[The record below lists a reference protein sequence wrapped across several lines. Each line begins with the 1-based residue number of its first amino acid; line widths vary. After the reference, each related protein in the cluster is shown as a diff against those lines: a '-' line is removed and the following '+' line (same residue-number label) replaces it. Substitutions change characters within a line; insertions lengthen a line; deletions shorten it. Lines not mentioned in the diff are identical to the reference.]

1 MIALH
6 WVISF
11 VSTLPNANLF
21 LIRGKRM
28 NAYPLIAT
36 LCAVLLFQPDADAQ
50 LQQDRSNPFHHEIP
64 NDPYVE
70 TDRNAMEKSEA
81 YRFSAPGIV
90 TTQVNVD
97 GNGMN
102 IVGDAA
108 NEPSIAINPL
118 DPTQI
123 VIGWRQFNTI
133 ASDFRQAGY
142 GFTADGG
149 TSWTFPGVI
158 DAGVFR
164 SDPVLDF
171 DAAGNF
177 YYNSLTA
184 VGNDFTTDVYIS
196 TSGGSSWDGGTY
208 AHGGDKQWMA
218 IDRSGGVGDGNIYSF
233 WTQFYSSCSPGFFTR
248 STNGGTSYQSCIS
261 VTGGPYWGTL
271 TVGPDGELYVCGT
284 GFVVTKSTNAQNSGE
299 NIVWDFSRTVSL
311 GGSSGFGGGP
321 NPAGLLGQT
330 WIAVDHS
337 DGASRGNVYLLSTV
351 DPSGGDPADVR
362 FSRSTDGGNTWSP
375 SIRINDDP
383 GSGPYQWFG
392 TMSVAPNGRI
402 DAVWL
407 DTRDDPGGFDSALYY
422 SFSED
427 AGLTWSPN
435 ERMSESFDP
444 HVGWPVQQKMGDYF
458 DMVSDNEGIHLAWAG
473 TFNGEQDVYYSYIT
487 PEDQG
492 GGIACEE
499 IFFFNARCNASGTAQ
514 AMVKINGDH
523 AGETVMFELDGN
535 PQPVVLI
542 SNGII
547 SLGKLGVGHAGIGE
561 HTIEMTD
568 PAGCYDPVVINCTAD
583 APYDP
588 EWAAVDLEYEALAAS
603 TEGVNGNRLLGNYPN
618 PSNPSTTIR
627 YQLGE
632 GGDVRLEVFNM
643 LGQRVRTLVDQFNGA
658 GVHEAVWDGR
668 NDAGSSMASGL
679 YVYRLTTGGAV
690 DVRRLVLMK

>member
-1 MIALH
+1 
-6 WVISF
+6 
-11 VSTLPNANLF
+11 
-21 LIRGKRM
+21 M
-28 NAYPLIAT
+28 NVYPLVT
-36 LCAVLLFQPDADAQ
+36 VLCAVVLVQATAGAQ
-50 LQQDRSNPFHHEIP
+50 SVEDRSRQLHHEVP

-81 YRFSAPGIV
+81 YRSVATGIV

-142 GFTADGG
+142 GFTTDGG
-149 TSWTFPGVI
+149 TTWTFPGVI

-184 VGNDFTTDVYIS
+184 VGNNFSTDVYIS

-248 STNGGTSYQSCIS
+248 STNSGTSYQSCIS
-261 VTGGPYWGTL
+261 VTGSPYWGTL
-271 TVGPDGELYVCGT
+271 AVGPDGELYVCGT
-284 GFVVTKSTNAQNSGE
+284 GFVVTKSTNAQNAGE

-330 WIAVDHS
+330 WIAVDRS
-337 DGASRGNVYLLSTV
+337 DGGSRGNVYLLSTV
-351 DPSGGDPADVR
+351 DPSGSDPADVR
-362 FSRSTDGGNTWSP
+362 FSRSTDGGNSWSS

-407 DTRDDPGGFDSALYY
+407 DTRNDPGGFESALYY
-422 SFSED
+422 SYSED

-435 ERMSESFDP
+435 AQLSDSFDP
-444 HVGWPVQQKMGDYF
+444 HVGWPIQQKMGDYF
-458 DMVSDNEGIHLAWAG
+458 DMVSDNEGAHLAWAG

-487 PEDQG
+487 PEAAG

-535 PQPVVLI
+535 PHPVVLV
-542 SNGII
+542 SNGIV

-568 PAGCYDPVVINCTAD
+568 PAGCYDPVVINCTVD
-583 APYDP
+583 APFDP
-588 EWAAVDLEYEALAAS
+588 EWASMEQEFEALVSSAETVAN
-603 TEGVNGNRLLGNYPN
+603 TRLLGNYPN

-627 YQLGE
+627 FRVGE
-632 GGDVRLEVFNM
+632 GQHVTLEVFNI
-643 LGQRVRTLVDQFNGA
+643 LGQRVKTLVDRFTSA

-668 NDAGSSMASGL
+668 NDAGSSIASGL
-679 YVYRLTTGGAV
+679 YVYRLTAAGSVDTG
-690 DVRRLVLMK
+690 RLLLMK